1 MQAGDDTDDRQTA
14 TRAVGKPGRGS
25 QPGKR
30 RVWGWG
36 ESQTDGQ
43 RRGVEK
49 TGGQM
54 GGGVPGKGRT
64 GLGLGVGAERTDR
77 QKGRVAPCEGRTDR
91 GHAGTRRTDGR
102 GAGAAREAGAR
113 PRARAV
119 AARAGRRRP
128 GERRCL
134 WSCRLRWN
142 YEK

>member
-25 QPGKR
+25 QPGKM

-36 ESQTDGQ
+36 GSQTDGQ

-54 GGGVPGKGRT
+54 GGEVPGKGRT

-77 QKGRVAPCEGRTDR
+77 QQGIVAPCGGEDRQRTCRESADR
-91 GHAGTRRTDGR
+91 WTRCRRGPRGR
-102 GAGAAREAGAR
+102 GQAEGARGGGQSGEAEAG
-113 PRARAV
+113 RAAV
-119 AARAGRRRP
+119 FVELSAAV
-128 GERRCL
+128 EL
-134 WSCRLRWN
+134 
-142 YEK
+142 